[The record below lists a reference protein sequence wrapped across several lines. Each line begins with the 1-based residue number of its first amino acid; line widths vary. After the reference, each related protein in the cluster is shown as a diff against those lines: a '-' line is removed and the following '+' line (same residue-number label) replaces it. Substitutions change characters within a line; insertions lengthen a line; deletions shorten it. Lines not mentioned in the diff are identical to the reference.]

1 MNILMGGQ
9 LVVVY
14 FIGED
19 IQRIGVQSV
28 YEGGGETN
36 LSEIGW
42 LDLNSTSVKSI
53 TADDNKPIEYYD
65 LTGRRVDAAQLT
77 PGIYVTSDGRKILVK

>member
-1 MNILMGGQ
+1 MASKRTRR
-9 LVVVY
+9 LVVIY
-14 FIGED
+14 YIGED

-42 LDLNSTSVKSI
+42 YDLQSTSVTSI
-53 TADDNKPIEYYD
+53 AADDNRPIEYYN
-65 LTGRRVDAAQLT
+65 LMGRRVDASKLT
-77 PGIYVTSDGRKILVK
+77 PGIYVTSNGRKILVK